1 MEAAVIK
8 LIYVFLLLL
17 PSLIGLTTDNID
29 NADYNVAVLTY
40 HQISD
45 SDDYANSDAS
55 IVHVD
60 TFYEQMLY
68 LSENDFNVISLD
80 EFYDYYLNSYFPEK
94 SVLITFD
101 DGYSCFYNH
110 AYEILTDFD
119 FSATLFPITSHRNDL
134 NRILIFNDH
143 LSFHHLRLMDNIYY
157 GSHTHNLH
165 YHDEIFAIDKALDES
180 DKEYI
185 QRIKNDLLLSKL
197 LLDQQTDQNIKAL
210 AWPYGFYNEKTI
222 KIASLAGFEMLIT
235 LNEGKFNTDMCLL
248 EIPRFNVTNQTIE
261 EFSEWIN

>member
-1 MEAAVIK
+1 MEVGAIK
-8 LIYVFLLLL
+8 LIYIFLLLL
-17 PSLIGLTTDNID
+17 PSLFGLSTANQDNEP
-29 NADYNVAVLTY
+29 YNVAVLTY

-45 SDDYANSDAS
+45 NKDYADSDAS
-55 IVHVD
+55 IIHVD

-68 LSENDFNVISLD
+68 LSENDYYVISLD
-80 EFYDYYLNSYFPEK
+80 EFYNYYTSSYFPEK
-94 SVLITFD
+94 AVLITFD

-165 YHDEIFAIDKALDES
+165 YYDEIFAIDKALNES

-185 QRIKNDLLLSKL
+185 QR
-197 LLDQQTDQNIKAL
+197 
-210 AWPYGFYNEKTI
+210 
-222 KIASLAGFEMLIT
+222 
-235 LNEGKFNTDMCLL
+235 LNY
-248 EIPRFNVTNQTIE
+248 R
-261 EFSEWIN
+261 